1 MLKQILIASGVVAVS
16 SLLAAQ
22 SASKPAHA
30 DLKDANGKAVGTAHF
45 TETPNGV
52 LINFKLMG
60 LPPGDHALHVHAT
73 GKCEPPQFTTAG
85 GHFNPTAKM
94 HGFMDAKGPHTGD
107 LPNIHVAADGTAAGD
122 AFVSMATLSG
132 KTNAILDTDG
142 AAIVVHATADDYKTD
157 PAGNA
162 GARIA
167 CGVITPM

>member
-1 MLKQILIASGVVAVS
+1 MMFKKLLVVCGVVAVS

-22 SASKPAHA
+22 GSTKPAHA

-52 LINFKLMG
+52 LINLKLMG
-60 LPPGDHALHVHAT
+60 LPAGDHALHIHAT
-73 GKCEPPQFTTAG
+73 GKCEPPFTTAG
-85 GHFNPTAKM
+85 GHFNPMTKM
-94 HGFMDAKGPHTGD
+94 HGYLDAKGPHAGD

-122 AFVSMATLSG
+122 AFIPMTSLSG
-132 KTNAILDTDG
+132 ATNPILDADG
-142 AAIVVHATADDYKTD
+142 SAIVVHATADDYKTD

-167 CGVITPM
+167 CGVIATM